1 MAGPPNCAPTT
12 IYSGS
17 NTNETHQVATEL
29 KIVSL
34 NMARETQVD
43 KILDNLKQAE
53 SLASTDVW
61 LLQEVA
67 ERPASG
73 RKTIPELAQAL
84 KLNYVFVPADS
95 LEGGE
100 LISGLAIM
108 SRFPLVDPRVIPLA
122 RNNNKINTRCRI
134 ALETQIEGPFGP
146 IEVYNVH
153 LDTRITRR
161 QRMEQIRPILDSASS
176 LNRPVIVA
184 GDFNTANIRWIWNVL
199 PIPFAEKHGSLVE
212 DAFLKRGFTSPLDP
226 SKGTINMFPIS
237 LRLDWIFP
245 RGLDPLSAGVEPI
258 KFSDHD
264 AVWVRLSAPGSAKQG
279 AVN

>member
-1 MAGPPNCAPTT
+1 
-12 IYSGS
+12 
-17 NTNETHQVATEL
+17 
-29 KIVSL
+29 
-34 NMARETQVD
+34 
-43 KILDNLKQAE
+43 
-53 SLASTDVW
+53 
-61 LLQEVA
+61 
-67 ERPASG
+67 
-73 RKTIPELAQAL
+73 
-84 KLNYVFVPADS
+84 
-95 LEGGE
+95 
-100 LISGLAIM
+100 
-108 SRFPLVDPRVIPLA
+108 
-122 RNNNKINTRCRI
+122 
-134 ALETQIEGPFGP
+134 
-146 IEVYNVH
+146 
-153 LDTRITRR
+153 
-161 QRMEQIRPILDSASS
+161 MEQIRPILDSASS